1 MLLPSLLM
9 LPVCLSCLGQPSVC
23 CYPACSCC
31 LLRVNRD
38 RVLLCDCFQA
48 EKTRDAAETTE
59 KFGLE
64 AGLWQV
70 FTGKGGAAKDGKGK
84 GAQAKDLLARYGSA
98 YLITSISFAILSF
111 GACYA
116 LVSSGAPG
124 SGG

>member
-1 MLLPSLLM
+1 MSPLPE
-9 LPVCLSCLGQPSVC
+9 PTC
-23 CYPACSCC
+23 CAQTG
-31 LLRVNRD
+31 LRSAI
-38 RVLLCDCFQA
+38 CCFQA
-48 EKTRDAAETTE
+48 EQTRDAAETTE

-124 SGG
+124 LLGVHRGQEG